1 MQTILLVEDN
11 EMNQDML
18 RRWLQHWGFH
28 VLLADD
34 GAKGI
39 TLARTAHPDLILM
52 DINLP
57 TVDGL
62 EATAHLKAARSTRSI
77 PILVLTAHATIDD
90 RRRSVAAGADEYESK
105 PVDFTRLREKIIVLL
120 ATKAPSSA

>member
-11 EMNQDML
+11 ELNQDML

-28 VLLADD
+28 VLLAGD
-34 GAKGI
+34 GAEGI
-39 TLARTAHPDLILM
+39 TLAHTAHPDLILM

-62 EATAHLKAARSTRSI
+62 EATTRLKAARSTRGI

-105 PVDFTRLREKIIVLL
+105 PVNFTRLREKITTLL
-120 ATKAPSSA
+120 ATNAPSAS

>member
-18 RRWLQHWGFH
+18 RRWLHHWGFQ
-28 VLLADD
+28 VLLAGD
-34 GAKGI
+34 GAEGI

-62 EATAHLKAARSTRSI
+62 EATARLKAARSTRDI

-90 RRRSVAAGADEYESK
+90 RRRSVEAGADEYESK
-105 PVDFTRLREKIIVLL
+105 PVDFARLREKILALL
-120 ATKAPSSA
+120 AAKTPSSA